1 MNRTQRRNM
10 AKMIVKSQPL
20 PKIRLRYSNK
30 LEEYKQMPLE
40 DLQGMLETKI
50 SRTDRLAL
58 EDAIKFKTESDD
70 NSGDS
75 TTDNN

>member
-1 MNRTQRRNM
+1 MNRKDRRNM

-58 EDAIKFKTESDD
+58 EDAIKFKTE
-70 NSGDS
+70 
-75 TTDNN
+75 

>member
-1 MNRTQRRNM
+1 MNRTQRRVM
-10 AKMIVKSQPL
+10 AKIIIKGQVN
-20 PKIRLRYSNK
+20 PKIRLRYTTK
-30 LEEYKQMPLE
+30 LEEFKQMPLE
-40 DLQGMLETKI
+40 ALEAMKNEKL
-50 SRTDRLAL
+50 SNTDKLAL

>member
-1 MNRTQRRNM
+1 MNRKDRRNM

-58 EDAIKFKTESDD
+58 EDAIKFKTESND